1 MGIEK
6 IPRKAETISGRSH
19 DEDHDQTYN
28 CKLLISKTNP
38 KKVKLDFGDGIELM
52 LNKSLFKGLNLTGV
66 DQKQKSSLKR
76 KPLKSRKQISVA
88 NEGLL
93 HDKSDNKCIN
103 VDRKKPQIVITT
115 DADVPKIEEKDV
127 KNNTNNE
134 TVTDLHEDENNPVET
149 NSKIPTDIEA
159 VGSIGL
165 HKLPSIIS
173 KPSFYSSLSSR
184 KKLEKTI

>member
-1 MGIEK
+1 M
-6 IPRKAETISGRSH
+6 
-19 DEDHDQTYN
+19 
-28 CKLLISKTNP
+28 
-38 KKVKLDFGDGIELM
+38 
-52 LNKSLFKGLNLTGV
+52 
-66 DQKQKSSLKR
+66 KR
-76 KPLKSRKQISVA
+76 KPLKSRKEISVTK
-88 NEGLL
+88 EELL
-93 HDKSDNKCIN
+93 HDKSDNKSIN
-103 VDRKKPQIVITT
+103 VDEKKPAIVITT

-127 KNNTNNE
+127 KNNTNNDE
-134 TVTDLHEDENNPVET
+134 SVTDLHENNPVET